1 MKFTEHLSAHIT
13 PEWRKQYIQYE
24 AFKEMLYAAQD
35 QAPSIEVTDEDTV
48 KRYYAKFE
56 EKFFQTCEKELAKI
70 NTFYSEKL
78 AEAQRR
84 FATLQNELQS
94 SLDAQRESFA
104 HARGL
109 RRRKTVFALSQQER
123 CKHRNIKDL
132 QLAFSEFYL
141 SLILLQNYQNLNFT
155 GFRKILKKHD
165 KILETSRGADWR
177 VAHVEV
183 APFYTCKKITQIIS
197 ETEALVT
204 AELEGGDRQRA
215 MKRLRVPPLGAAQ
228 PAPAWTTFRV
238 GLYCGVLLVLLVTV
252 IITAVMIR
260 DANVWPMVR
269 IYRGG
274 FLLIEF
280 LFLLGINTYG
290 WRQAGVNHVLIFEL
304 NPRNNLSHQHLF
316 EIAGLLGV
324 LWCVSLLSCLF
335 SDSILVPM
343 QANPLALY
351 GFFLLFLINPFK
363 TCYYKSRFWL
373 LKLLF
378 RVVTAPFH
386 RVEFADFW
394 LADQLNSLVVVLMDL
409 EYMICFYSFEL
420 DWPKH
425 DGLIRSKG
433 KDVCLSYSYGVRAVI
448 QCLPA
453 WFRFVQC
460 LRRYRD
466 TKRAFPHLVNAGKY
480 STSFFVVTLGALY
493 KTHKA
498 EGHADTDVF
507 FYLYISCLV
516 ISSCYTLIWDLKM
529 DWGLFDR
536 NAGEN
541 TFLREEIVYPQKAYY
556 YSAIVEDVLL
566 RFAWTLTVSLT
577 RVGSYPHI
585 SDILATILA
594 PLEVFRRFVWNFF
607 RLENEHLNNCGE
619 FRAVRDISVA
629 PLNADD
635 QTLLEQMMDQD
646 DGVRNRQGK
655 KSWKRSYSMSLR
667 RPRLA
672 SQSKIRDTKVLI
684 EDTDDDS

>member
-1 MKFTEHLSAHIT
+1 MSYISVSLQPRQT
-13 PEWRKQYIQYE
+13 PSCDWSQHK
-24 AFKEMLYAAQD
+24 L
-35 QAPSIEVTDEDTV
+35 TDEDTV

-94 SLDAQRESFA
+94 SLDAQRESWA
-104 HARGL
+104 NGQGL

-123 CKHRNIKDL
+123 CKHRKHKGPAAGL
-132 QLAFSEFYL
+132 LRVLPQPHTAAEL
-141 SLILLQNYQNLNFT
+141 S
-155 GFRKILKKHD
+155 
-165 KILETSRGADWR
+165 
-177 VAHVEV
+177 
-183 APFYTCKKITQIIS
+183 
-197 ETEALVT
+197 
-204 AELEGGDRQRA
+204 ELEGGDRQRA

-238 GLYCGVLLVLLVTV
+238 GLYCGVFLVLMVTV
-252 IITAVMIR
+252 VIT
-260 DANVWPMVR
+260 
-269 IYRGG
+269 
-274 FLLIEF
+274 
-280 LFLLGINTYG
+280 
-290 WRQAGVNHVLIFEL
+290 
-304 NPRNNLSHQHLF
+304 
-316 EIAGLLGV
+316 GLLGV

-335 SDSILVPM
+335 SHSILVPM

-351 GFFLLFLINPFK
+351 GIFLLFLINPFK

-386 RVEFADFW
+386 HVGFADFW

-420 DWPKH
+420 DWKKH
-425 DGLIRSKG
+425 DGLISSSG
-433 KDVCLSYSYGVRAVI
+433 ADVCNSYSYGVRAVI

-480 STSFFVVTLGALY
+480 STSFFVVTFSALY
-493 KTHKA
+493 NTHKV
-498 EGHADTDVF
+498 ESHADAQIF
-507 FYLYISCLV
+507 FYLYISCLIV
-516 ISSCYTLIWDLKM
+516 SSCYTLVWDLKM

-577 RVGSYPHI
+577 TVSGISNI
-585 SDILATILA
+585 SDILSTILA
-594 PLEVFRRFVWNFF
+594 PMEVFRRFVWNFF

-635 QTLLEQMMDQD
+635 QTLLEQMMDQE

-672 SQSKIRDTKVLI
+672 SQSKTRDTKVLI

>member
-1 MKFTEHLSAHIT
+1 MKFAEHLSAHIT

-56 EKFFQTCEKELAKI
+56 EKFFQTCEKELSKI

-84 FATLQNELQS
+84 FSTLQNELQTTV
-94 SLDAQRESFA
+94 DAQRESIM
-104 HARGL
+104 GK
-109 RRRKTVFALSQQER
+109 RRRTGLTLSNEER
-123 CKHRNIKDL
+123 NQHRNIKDL
-132 QLAFSEFYL
+132 KLAFSEFYL

-165 KILETSRGADWR
+165 KILETQRGADWR
-177 VAHVEV
+177 VTHVEV
-183 APFYTCKKITQIIS
+183 APFYTCKKITQVIS
-197 ETEALVT
+197 ETETLVT
-204 AELEGGDRQRA
+204 SELEGGDRQKA

-238 GLYCGVLLVLLVTV
+238 GLFCGIFIALT
-252 IITAVMIR
+252 ITFILAG
-260 DANVWPMVR
+260 AFYFGNKNVWPMVR
-269 IYRGG
+269 MYRGG
-274 FLLIEF
+274 FLLIQF

-304 NPRNNLSHQHLF
+304 NPRSNLSHQHLF
-316 EIAGLLGV
+316 EIAGFLGV
-324 LWCVSLLSCLF
+324 LWCVSILSCLYAGF
-335 SDSILVPM
+335 TGLPM
-343 QANPLALY
+343 QANPLILY
-351 GFFLLFLINPFK
+351 GLMLLFLINPFK
-363 TCYYKSRFWL
+363 TGYYKSRFWL

-378 RVVTAPFH
+378 RVFTAPFH

-394 LADQLNSLVVVLMDL
+394 LADQLNSLVIVLMDL
-409 EYMICFYSFEL
+409 EYLVCFYSVEL
-420 DWPKH
+420 QWGEVEGLLPEQSG
-425 DGLIRSKG
+425 DGR
-433 KDVCLSYSYGVRAVI
+433 CNTYSYGLRAII

-480 STSFFVVTLGALY
+480 STTFFVVAFAALY
-493 KTHKA
+493 STHDNQNDADA
-498 EGHADTDVF
+498 EAF
-507 FYLYISCLV
+507 FYLLIIFST
-516 ISSCYTLIWDLKM
+516 ISSLYNLIWDLKM
-529 DWGLFDR
+529 DWGLFDK
-536 NAGEN
+536 NAGEH

-556 YSAIVEDVLL
+556 YCAIVQDVIL
-566 RFAWTLTVSLT
+566 RFSWTLQIVLANVTHVS
-577 RVGSYPHI
+577 SI
-585 SDILATILA
+585 NDIMGTALA

-635 QTLLEQMMDQD
+635 QTLLEQMMDSE
-646 DGVRNRQGK
+646 DGVKHRQGK
-655 KSWKRSYSMSLR
+655 KTWRRSYSLTLR
-667 RPRLA
+667 RPLL
-672 SQSKIRDTKVLI
+672 SQSKKDTKVLI
-684 EDTDDDS
+684 DDTDDEAFS

>member
-24 AFKEMLYAAQD
+24 AFKEMLYSAQD

-94 SLDAQRESFA
+94 SLDAQRESSRA
-104 HARGL
+104 TGL
-109 RRRKTVFALSQQER
+109 RRRRTVFHLSQQER

-165 KILETSRGADWR
+165 KIFETARGADWR

-183 APFYTCKKITQIIS
+183 APFYTCKKITQLIS

-204 AELEGGDRQRA
+204 TELEGGDRQKA

-238 GLYCGVLLVLLVTV
+238 GLYCGVFVALTVTV
-252 IITAVMIR
+252 IITEEK
-260 DANVWPMVR
+260 NVWPLMR

-316 EIAGLLGV
+316 EIAGFLGV
-324 LWCVSLLSCLF
+324 LWCVSILSCLF
-335 SDSILVPM
+335 ANYTMIPI

-351 GFFLLFLINPFK
+351 GFFFFFLINPFK

-386 RVEFADFW
+386 RVGFADFW

-409 EYMICFYSFEL
+409 EYMICFYSMEL
-420 DWPKH
+420 NWSKSEGELWIKAGIQMH
-425 DGLIRSKG
+425 IIVFVFLYLLIACK
-433 KDVCLSYSYGVRAVI
+433 I
-448 QCLPA
+448 I
-453 WFRFVQC
+453 
-460 LRRYRD
+460 
-466 TKRAFPHLVNAGKY
+466 N
-480 STSFFVVTLGALY
+480 
-493 KTHKA
+493 
-498 EGHADTDVF
+498 
-507 FYLYISCLV
+507 
-516 ISSCYTLIWDLKM
+516 SCYTLLWDLKM

-541 TFLREEIVYPQKAYY
+541 TLLREEIVYPQKAYY
-556 YSAIVEDVLL
+556 YCAIIEDVIL
-566 RFAWTLTVSLT
+566 RFAWTIPLSLGVVT
-577 RVGSYPHI
+577 TFPNI
-585 SDILATILA
+585 SDILATVLA

-635 QTLLEQMMDQD
+635 QTLLEQMMDQE

-655 KSWKRSYSMSLR
+655 KNWKRSYSMSLR
-667 RPRLA
+667 RPRLS
-672 SQSKIRDTKVLI
+672 SQSKVRDTKVLI
-684 EDTDDDS
+684 EDTDDDT

>member
-24 AFKEMLYAAQD
+24 AFKEMLYSAQD
-35 QAPSIEVTDEDTV
+35 QAPSVEVTDEDTV

-94 SLDAQRESFA
+94 SLDAQRESSRA
-104 HARGL
+104 TDL
-109 RRRKTVFALSQQER
+109 RRRRTVFHLSQQER

-165 KILETSRGADWR
+165 KIFETARGADWR

-183 APFYTCKKITQIIS
+183 APFYTCKKITQLIS

-204 AELEGGDRQRA
+204 TELEGGDRQKA
-215 MKRLRVPPLGAAQ
+215 MKRLRAPPLGAAQ

-238 GLYCGVLLVLLVTV
+238 GLYCGVFVALTVTV
-252 IITAVMIR
+252 IITGVVKLVSR
-260 DANVWPMVR
+260 EEKNVWPLVR

-316 EIAGLLGV
+316 E
-324 LWCVSLLSCLF
+324 
-335 SDSILVPM
+335 
-343 QANPLALY
+343 
-351 GFFLLFLINPFK
+351 
-363 TCYYKSRFWL
+363 
-373 LKLLF
+373 F

-386 RVEFADFW
+386 RVGFADFW

-409 EYMICFYSFEL
+409 EYMICFYSMEL
-420 DWPKH
+420 NWFKSE
-425 DGLIRSKG
+425 GELLIKEG
-433 KDVCLSYSYGVRAVI
+433 GGICNSYSYGVRAVI

-466 TKRAFPHLVNAGKY
+466 SKRAFPHLANAGKY
-480 STSFFVVTLGALY
+480 STTFFVVIFSALY
-493 KTHKA
+493 KTHEKLQ
-498 EGHADTDVF
+498 EGQVF
-507 FYLYISCLV
+507 FYLLIACKIV
-516 ISSCYTLIWDLKM
+516 NSCYTLLWDLKM

-541 TFLREEIVYPQKAYY
+541 TLLREEIVYPQKAYY
-556 YSAIVEDVLL
+556 YCAIIEDVIL
-566 RFAWTLTVSLT
+566 RFAWTIPLSLGIVT
-577 RVGSYPHI
+577 SFPNI
-585 SDILATILA
+585 SDILATVLA

-635 QTLLEQMMDQD
+635 QTLLEQMMDQE

-655 KSWKRSYSMSLR
+655 KNWKRSYSMSLR
-667 RPRLA
+667 RPLLS
-672 SQSKIRDTKVLI
+672 SQSKVRDTKVLI
-684 EDTDDDS
+684 EDTDDDT